1 MEISLPIKEKNTQQ
15 MLKSKQLHSQ
25 LICLKQPNFRKL
37 VKILETIQI
46 KITSEQRSNLP
57 EQMEEE

>member
-15 MLKSKQLHSQ
+15 MLKSKQHRSQ
-25 LICLKQPNFRKL
+25 LICLRQLKLKKL
-37 VKILETIQI
+37 VKMLETIQI